1 MTESIYFVLLFL
13 ASMSLDVLNTNW
25 TNAVVNE
32 NACKAA
38 LCTGIYYIISTT
50 LIIACC
56 NSQWAILPAA
66 LGHAAG
72 TYIAVKWNVC
82 LVRVERKEAF
92 EAPAT
97 G

>member
-1 MTESIYFVLLFL
+1 MEAVYFVLLFL
-13 ASMSLDVLNTNW
+13 GSASLDVLNTNW

-32 NACKAA
+32 NAFRAS
-38 LCTGIYYIISTT
+38 LCTFIYYIISTT

-56 NSQWAILPAA
+56 NSLWAIVPAA

-82 LVRVERKEAF
+82 LVRVERKADF
-92 EAPAT
+92 DPQTAA
-97 G
+97 